1 VKRSPNGITVDP
13 AYVLYSDYDDPAD
26 RRVAAVKRDWW
37 QGILTDLE
45 ACKYPITGAMLT
57 RLTRYT
63 NSAEAT
69 LRRKEY
75 GDSRRSAQ
83 LEGVK
88 SERPQPE
95 PGAEPVSAGEAP
107 QKKRPRTGAD
117 LHRNSGSVPMAS
129 LPVTDRARRP
139 SCPVDR
145 FVPEEVQSRSRRQA
159 AEGSIVCAGASP
171 AESDPGARNTLGFAQ
186 DVAAEAVSFQ
196 RLVAH
201 TFGPDGALF
210 TRRECAM
217 GSDYAVSPGRAPTS
231 LPSSQD
237 WAHGVVGVLEDFQRH
252 TAEALQRLRD
262 YLDFG
267 YLD

>member
-1 VKRSPNGITVDP
+1 MDP
-13 AYVLYSDYDDPAD
+13 AYVLYPDYDDPAD

-45 ACKYPITGAMLT
+45 ARKYPITGAMLA

-63 NSAEAT
+63 KSAEAT

-75 GDSRRSAQ
+75 GDRRRSAPA
-83 LEGVK
+83 EGVE
-88 SERPQPE
+88 SDRPQPE
-95 PGAEPVSAGEAP
+95 PVTDPISAGEAP

-117 LHRNSGSVPMAS
+117 LHRNSGGVPIAS
-129 LPVTDRARRP
+129 MPVADRARRP

-159 AEGSIVCAGASP
+159 AEGSIVRAGASP